1 MIFIR
6 ILIIGKVTVMSE
18 IILPQVASIGIYNSN
33 IAVKNKTI
41 TEKRKTTMFE
51 IDLPIEPGGI
61 CYIDSEQS
69 SITPNTVICVKPGQ
83 ERHTKF
89 PFKCYYIHMILEE
102 GTLYDVLMRTNT
114 FILTTNL
121 QEYLYLFK
129 SLCNHR
135 EIGIELNN
143 IILQSLILKLIYTLS
158 MDSKK
163 TVYSKRFKNI
173 EYDTI
178 EKSIKYITEHIS
190 EDLSLATVSSF
201 TSYSPIHFHNYFKA
215 ATGKTLH
222 EYIEDLRI
230 KKSVELLS
238 TTSLTLTEIALQCG
252 FSSQSY
258 FSYVF
263 KKKMNMTPRNYVREE
278 HKRYLT

>member
-6 ILIIGKVTVMSE
+6 NLIIRRVAVMSE

-33 IAVKNKTI
+33 IAVRNKTI

-51 IDLPIEPGGI
+51 IDLPIEAGGI
-61 CYIDSEQS
+61 AFVDSEQS
-69 SITPNTVICVKPGQ
+69 SITPNMVICVKPGQ

-89 PFKCYYIHMILEE
+89 PFKCYYIHMILEKGE
-102 GTLYDVLMRTNT
+102 LYDILMNTPT
-114 FILTTNL
+114 FILTSNI
-121 QEYLYLFK
+121 QEYLYIFK

-143 IILQSLILKLIYTLS
+143 VILQSLILKLIYALG

-163 TVYSKRFKNI
+163 TMYSRRFKNI
-173 EYDTI
+173 EYDKI
-178 EKSIKYITEHIS
+178 EKSIEYITEHIS
-190 EDLSLATVSSF
+190 EDLSLGVVSSF
-201 TSYSPIHFHNYFKA
+201 ASYSPIHFHNCFKT

-222 EYIEDLRI
+222 EYIQDIRI
-230 KKSVELLS
+230 NKSIELLS
-238 TTSLTLTEIALQCG
+238 TTSLSLAEIALQCG

-263 KKKMNMTPRNYVREE
+263 KKKMKMTPRDYVRKEFE
-278 HKRYLT
+278 RYPK